1 MKMLKKWIAF
11 CLVILLL
18 AGVAFDKGA
27 LVFNQ
32 VEAAEIEGSEQA
44 GSAEA
49 STEEP
54 ADSQQT
60 EEEASGA
67 KILDEQPA
75 EQPAAQQPDNT
86 AEVTEPAET
95 AETEDPAPAPEQQ
108 TEEETVNTVET
119 DAGQPAAETPEE
131 PDESVPETEK
141 TEQKTESQG
150 TPAAEPEAKK
160 QDAMELKQEI
170 RDEYGNVL
178 LTVTAEIKEST
189 FDADTSEVT
198 MKVSTVDSGTEKA
211 IEKLAGQELEENQVL
226 GDYFLYNVE
235 FQVNGKT
242 TEPGKEIKIT
252 FEPDDFLIKDTEKA
266 AVFYYNEAGSPAG
279 NEKAEI
285 VEIIQKS
292 ELVDRLQAAGK
303 STAGVDDDYDL
314 TEITLSKDGK
324 ADKIITEGRRSTIY
338 GCYVEKD
345 KATDQ
350 NNSNLNADR
359 RTLYFENEELTVSV
373 TEADKGAIP
382 SGAILQ
388 VIPILENEKD
398 TASQYDEVEKQVARK
413 AEENGEKVK
422 GFLAYDICLVDKTGE
437 KIEPAGKVEL
447 TLEYKEAA
455 IPECRTTNETE
466 DASVRILH
474 LEEDEKGNVKQ
485 VVDLEEEDQL
495 TELQITSMNK
505 IEKAEAQVDSF
516 SPYVIAWLTGKG
528 YDLTTLDKPEIVDN
542 IIKNGQI
549 ELGIPDELQTVIDQA
564 KADGL
569 NVRYEWYK
577 TINDGQ
583 EELVTRKSYNGEY
596 NLSED
601 NDWVNIALDEGV
613 LNGDKDITKVEYQVK
628 VIFEGEGDSQAIE
641 SEPYS
646 VPYYNELRNGSF
658 EFPEMGPA
666 EMVKNQHQDTY
677 PEGFVWKTT
686 ASDKNIELVH
696 VVNGRVSPPY
706 DWVGTAWAPD
716 GDQFAE
722 LNASS
727 YGALYQDVSTIKG
740 ETLNYWFSHRARGKN
755 RNYRAEYDSMYV
767 VIVPADI
774 AMNGINGDGN
784 PIDTQSEVSALK
796 TAINSGKVEGL
807 VQNVRSSDQNWFN
820 YSGTYIPTSYL
831 TRFFFVAES
840 CAAGGI
846 SLGNFL
852 DRVGFSQKLPEADEG
867 QYNVQVVKEISGV
880 SAEQFE
886 EVAGRIKFQIKDNNG
901 NEKELIPDLGDWTQT
916 DEDTY
921 VYSEMCSI
929 TIGSDLEAER
939 EVMVTETGYEAPE
952 NLKLDATV
960 RNSMDQQI
968 LSGTSS
974 TFTVK
979 NKSAVRVDFWNRY
992 SLNTKDLTV
1001 IKNWRDYNNVSG
1013 LRPEQI
1019 ELELFYR
1026 NEGSTDNWQPYNEF
1040 EGSNVIKIT
1049 GVAENPADPNQWTY
1063 TIPGVFGGYEYKIK
1077 EKDIA
1082 SYTGSISSEGN
1093 TFTIAN
1099 TLNWQIVKC
1108 SKGDESNVLEGAGFK
1123 LSQNGI
1129 EIATGSSVSNGVVAW
1144 SFNDPDT
1151 ILDGEY
1157 SLIETVA
1164 PDNYELSDEVW
1175 TLQFNQG
1182 LLETVK
1188 SGSTDVT
1195 LNLEQGKLPT
1205 VYFENI
1211 MLYELPNSG
1220 GPGIYWYLFGGML
1233 LMMTASLMAYK
1244 NKRREVLERK

>member
-27 LVFNQ
+27 PVFNQ
-32 VEAAEIEGSEQA
+32 VEAAETEGSEQA

-60 EEEASGA
+60 EGEASGA

-314 TEITLSKDGK
+314 TEVTLSKDGK

-549 ELGIPDELQTVIDQA
+549 ELRIPDELQTVIDQA
-564 KADGL
+564 KEDGL

-577 TINDGQ
+577 TINGGQ

-596 NLSED
+596 NLSAD

-628 VIFEGEGDSQAIE
+628 VIFEGEGEPQAIV

-658 EFPEMGPA
+658 EVPDMGTSPL
-666 EMVKNQHQDTY
+666 MNQHQDTY
-677 PEGFVWKTT
+677 PPELVWKTT
-686 ASDKNIELVH
+686 ASDKFIELVN
-696 VVNGRVSPPY
+696 VINGTVIGTY
-706 DWVGTAWAPD
+706 DWVGRAWAPD
-716 GDQFAE
+716 GHQFAE
-722 LNASS
+722 LNARS
-727 YGALYQDVSTIKG
+727 YGALYQDVCTIKG
-740 ETLNYWFSHRARGKN
+740 ETLNYWFSHRARGKYN
-755 RNYRAEYDSMYV
+755 SYKEEWDSMYV

-784 PIDTQSEVSALK
+784 PIDTNDEVKALK
-796 TAINSGKVEGL
+796 AAINSGKVEGY
-807 VQNVRSSDQNWFN
+807 VQNVRSSDQKWFN

-840 CAAGGI
+840 CAAGKV
-846 SLGNFL
+846 STGNFL
-852 DRVGFSQKLPEADEG
+852 DRIGFSQNLPEADEG
-867 QYNVQVVKEISGV
+867 KYDIQVVKEIFGV
-880 SAEQFE
+880 SAKEFE
-886 EVAGRIKFQIKDNNG
+886 EISARIQFQITDDNG
-901 NEKELIPDLGDWTQT
+901 TDRTLIPDSRDWVKT
-916 DEDTY
+916 DDDTY
-921 VYSEMCSI
+921 VYSEICSI
-929 TIGSDLEAER
+929 SLGSDLGSER
-939 EVMVTETGYEAPE
+939 TVTVSETGCDAPQ

-960 RNSMDQQI
+960 RNNTDQQI
-968 LSGTSS
+968 SSGTSS
-974 TFTVK
+974 TFKVK

-992 SLNTKDLTV
+992 SPKTKDLTV
-1001 IKNWRDYNNVSG
+1001 IKNWRDYSNATG
-1013 LRPEQI
+1013 FRPEEI
-1019 ELELFYR
+1019 ELELYYR
-1026 NEGSTDNWQPYNEF
+1026 EEGSSDEWKPYNEF

-1049 GVAENPADPNQWTY
+1049 SAAINPTDPDQWSY
-1063 TIPGVFGGYEYKIK
+1063 IIPGVLSEYEYKIE
-1077 EKDIA
+1077 EKNIA
-1082 SYTGSISSEGN
+1082 NYAGSVSSEGD

-1108 SKGDESNVLEGAGFK
+1108 SKDDESSVLQGAGFK
-1123 LSQNGI
+1123 LSQKGA
-1129 EIATGSSVSNGVVAW
+1129 EIATGSSGTDGVIVW
-1144 SFNDPDT
+1144 SFDDPDI

-1157 SLIETVA
+1157 SLTETVA
-1164 PDNYELSDEVW
+1164 PDNYMLSGEVW
-1175 TLQFNQG
+1175 TLHFDQG

-1188 SGSTDVT
+1188 SGSTDIT
-1195 LNLEQGKLPT
+1195 LHMEQGKLPT

-1233 LMMTASLMAYK
+1233 LMMAASLMAYK